1 VCVCFAPLCLFH
13 HYYFVLVFGYSI
25 DDVEKQLKP
34 ILTKAARNNVV
45 TTMTMNAGMTDM
57 ILNFVCSARRAGKN
71 IDHLV
76 LFPTDDEAVEVAKSL
91 GLSYFTHPSFG
102 NFPKEEAKSYGDDT
116 FVKMMWIKVLC
127 VFLPVDLGFDVLF
140 QDADVVWFKDPI
152 TE

>member
-1 VCVCFAPLCLFH
+1 
-13 HYYFVLVFGYSI
+13 
-25 DDVEKQLKP
+25 
-34 ILTKAARNNVV
+34 
-45 TTMTMNAGMTDM
+45 MTMNAGMTDM
-57 ILNFVCSARRAGKN
+57 ILNFVCSARRAGKS

-102 NFPKEEAKSYGDDT
+102 NFPKEEARSYGDDT

-152 TE
+152 DE